1 MSEEKK
7 LGRTPRKDKNIHQ
20 RLNAIM
26 AEVNYIKKDK
36 KIEVGRGSYSVT
48 GHDAVTKLIHPLLV
62 KHGINLIPSVASL
75 QTEALKDKYG
85 KDITLARV
93 EMTFRWVN
101 IDDPE
106 DFFVNTCHGFGLGND
121 DKTVGKGISYAQRY
135 IVLKTLHLETGEKD
149 IEEDNT
155 DFVPKNKQQKME
167 SKPNGNHPDWDKKL
181 DEPIT
186 AELKNDLIN
195 MGYGLKWQAPET
207 MKYVSE
213 MFVGKKISE
222 LNCNQAMECLTAM
235 ADLKLTA
242 VNPDDV
248 PL

>member
-36 KIEVGRGSYSVT
+36 NIKMGGGGFKVT

-62 KHGINLIPSVASL
+62 KHGISLIPSV
-75 QTEALKDKYG
+75 D
-85 KDITLARV
+85 
-93 EMTFRWVN
+93 EMTQEGNRTRVRMSFQWIN

-106 DFFVNTCHGFGLGND
+106 DKFTNFCESYGLDNQ
-121 DKTVGKGISYAQRY
+121 DKGPGKSISYCQRF
-135 IVLKTLHLETGEKD
+135 IALKTLHLETGEKD
-149 IEEDNT
+149 IEESNEP
-155 DFVPKNKQQKME
+155 FVAETKEQKLE
-167 SKPNGNHPDWDKKL
+167 SKPNGNHPDFDKKMT
-181 DEPIT
+181 EPIT
-186 AELKNDLIN
+186 AELKQDLIN

-207 MKYVSE
+207 MKYVSD

>member
-36 KIEVGRGSYSVT
+36 KIKFSGQGFSVT
-48 GHDAVTKLIHPLLV
+48 GHDSVTKLVHSLLV
-62 KHGINLIPSVASL
+62 KHGISLIPSV
-75 QTEALKDKYG
+75 KDMSQDG
-85 KDITLARV
+85 NRTRV
-93 EMTFRWVN
+93 EMSFDWIN
-101 IDDPE
+101 IDDPS
-106 DFFVNTCHGFGLGND
+106 DLFTNTCVAYGID
-121 DKTVGKGISYAQRY
+121 TQDKGPGKSISYCQKY

-149 IEEDNT
+149 IEEDNA
-155 DFVPKNKQQKME
+155 DFAPKNKQQKME
-167 SKPNGNHPDWDKKL
+167 SKQNGDHPDWDKKGG
-181 DEPIT
+181 EPIT

-195 MGYGLKWQAPET
+195 MGYALKWQAPET
-207 MKYVSE
+207 MKYVSD
-213 MFVGKKISE
+213 MFSGKKISE
-222 LNCNQAMECLTAM
+222 LTCSQAFACVAQM

>member
-36 KIEVGRGSYSVT
+36 KIKLGVGGFSVT

-62 KHGINLIPSVASL
+62 KHGINLIPSVESSK
-75 QTEALKDKYG
+75 QEGNRT
-85 KDITLARV
+85 TV
-93 EMTFRWVN
+93 EMKFRWVN
-101 IDDPE
+101 IDDPT
-106 DFFVNTCHGFGLGND
+106 DFFTNGCHAYGIDNQDKGLP
-121 DKTVGKGISYAQRY
+121 KAISICQRY
-135 IVLKTLHLETGEKD
+135 IVLKTCHLETGEKD
-149 IEEDNT
+149 IEEDQI
-155 DFVPKNKQQKME
+155 DFAPKNKQQKME

>member
-36 KIEVGRGSYSVT
+36 KIKLGVGGFSVT

-75 QTEALKDKYG
+75 QTETLKDKYG

-135 IVLKTLHLETGEKD
+135 IVLKTLHLETGEK
-149 IEEDNT
+149 
-155 DFVPKNKQQKME
+155 
-167 SKPNGNHPDWDKKL
+167 
-181 DEPIT
+181 PIT
-186 AELKNDLIN
+186 AELKQDLIN

>member
-36 KIEVGRGSYSVT
+36 KIKFSGQGFSVT
-48 GHDAVTKLIHPLLV
+48 GHDSVTKLVHSLLV
-62 KHGINLIPSVASL
+62 KHGISLIPSV
-75 QTEALKDKYG
+75 KDMSQDG
-85 KDITLARV
+85 NRTRV
-93 EMTFRWVN
+93 EMSFDWIN
-101 IDDPE
+101 IDDPS
-106 DFFVNTCHGFGLGND
+106 DLFTNTCVAYGID
-121 DKTVGKGISYAQRY
+121 TQDKGPGKSISYCQKY

-149 IEEDNT
+149 IEEDNA
-155 DFVPKNKQQKME
+155 DFSPKNKQQKME
-167 SKPNGNHPDWDKKL
+167 SKQNGNHPDFDKKM

-207 MKYVSE
+207 MKYVSD
-213 MFVGKKISE
+213 MFSGKKISE
-222 LNCNQAMECLTAM
+222 LNCNQAMECLTQM

>member
-36 KIEVGRGSYSVT
+36 KIKFSGQGFSVT
-48 GHDAVTKLIHPLLV
+48 GHDSVTKLVHPLLV
-62 KHGINLIPSVASL
+62 KHGISLIPSV
-75 QTEALKDKYG
+75 KDMSQEG
-85 KDITLARV
+85 NRTRV
-93 EMTFRWVN
+93 EMSFDWIN
-101 IDDPE
+101 IDDPS
-106 DFFVNTCHGFGLGND
+106 DLFRNTCVAYGID
-121 DKTVGKGISYAQRY
+121 TQDKGPGKSISYCQRY

-149 IEEDNT
+149 IEEDNQ
-155 DFVPKNKQQKME
+155 DFTPQTRQEKMKSREKNADILP
-167 SKPNGNHPDWDKKL
+167 PNGNHPDFDKKMT
-181 DEPIT
+181 EPIT
-186 AELKNDLIN
+186 AELKQDLIN